1 MPSPRRVCNHCIACG
16 HDEQSNIRLSSSP
29 LQQGRWQHRY
39 SLAARVYEDLTSEGG
54 HPSEQGLFRC
64 ELHIP
69 LGRAQCVRSP
79 LLERSLLCS
88 SLWSLGPSLTSVP
101 SPPPPLA
108 IRWAEEWTGKAKE
121 HALLV
126 KAVGTT
132 VRTMLADQDEITFTD
147 LITKLKADDA
157 ERAAWYT
164 NEFMISL
171 LKEVEATQS
180 FFGAD
185 DPDDPE
191 VISKM

>member
-1 MPSPRRVCNHCIACG
+1 M
-16 HDEQSNIRLSSSP
+16 
-29 LQQGRWQHRY
+29 
-39 SLAARVYEDLTSEGG
+39 
-54 HPSEQGLFRC
+54 
-64 ELHIP
+64 
-69 LGRAQCVRSP
+69 RSP
-79 LLERSLLCS
+79 LLERSLLYSYS

-121 HALLV
+121 HALRV

-132 VRTMLADQDEITFTD
+132 VRTMLAEQDEINFTD
-147 LITKLKADDA
+147 LITKLKDADA
-157 ERAAWYT
+157 ARAAWYT
-164 NEFMISL
+164 KEHTISL